1 MRSELPRRVRLELDR
16 RLEQE
21 WIPIEERLRSQLTDM
36 MRDIQLTLLEEFR
49 LRCARSTT
57 ESVPASTPSTN
68 QPNGLT
74 PQRLDTTTGY
84 PLVGTNNAA
93 TSAKTS
99 MDDRYIH
106 DSPFPDCSAAHQPL
120 EGYKTGEASRG
131 YTEMPLFGSWD
142 TSRPEDFMV
151 SPHGELETLNW
162 TDNDGALGSFVPD
175 VEDWARSWGTR
186 A

>member
-1 MRSELPRRVRLELDR
+1 MELDR

-68 QPNGLT
+68 QPNGST
-74 PQRLDTTTGY
+74 PQRLDNTIPEY
-84 PLVGTNNAA
+84 ASVGTNMTA
-93 TSAKTS
+93 TSATTS
-99 MDDRYIH
+99 MEDRYTH
-106 DSPFPDCSAAHQPL
+106 GPPFTGCSASQQPL
-120 EGYKTGEASRG
+120 DGYKSGETSRG

-142 TSRPEDFMV
+142 TAQPEDFMI
-151 SPHGELETLNW
+151 SRHGELETLNW
-162 TDNDGALGSFVPD
+162 TDNDGALGCFVPD

>member
-1 MRSELPRRVRLELDR
+1 
-16 RLEQE
+16 
-21 WIPIEERLRSQLTDM
+21 M

-68 QPNGLT
+68 QPNGPT
-74 PQRLDTTTGY
+74 PQRQRLGTTEDY
-84 PLVGTNNAA
+84 ASVGTNINA
-93 TSAKTS
+93 TSATAS
-99 MDDRYIH
+99 LDDRFIH
-106 DSPFPDCSAAHQPL
+106 DPPFAGCSASGQPL
-120 EGYKTGEASRG
+120 EGYKSVETSRD

-142 TSRPEDFMV
+142 TTEQEDLMISRQ
-151 SPHGELETLNW
+151 GELETLNW
-162 TDNDGALGSFVPD
+162 NDDDGALGCFVPD